1 MNDYKF
7 MKLLKDKKVADAY
20 QYFEASAYK
29 IYLAELSCS
38 ALEKVIAQY
47 QENEKTYVEKVYE
60 DALTTGKSTYKVHA
74 NCVDYFGAQVPPT
87 VMMDKLTM
95 EIMSLLHNFFDT
107 FAQWINASLFAEAG
121 VPMEKV
127 SLPKVVSKLPSFPEY
142 SGTFITTLSTLTSS
156 PEYTYIADFNNT
168 LKHRRQIYVD
178 NRFDVLAIRGSVSV
192 PEFTKDGR
200 PHVKED
206 ALTVLKGKIDFC
218 TSVLNSSKAYVES
231 YYASADN
238 LHVIH
243 RFENPA
249 TYLFFDS
256 EEDFKA
262 MKSPKNHYYYI
273 EVDPSKILDEY
284 HFVLCCNRMNGSRD
298 ESIEFFNSPYPII
311 MLRENGTQNIVGIL
325 KPIDGEIRTIKDERE
340 LAYRKYSVVLTGY
353 EYEMF
358 IAICSEGTFQCYPYL
373 SAITSGYA
381 LPESKKEQEPSS
393 EKTTDKEQP
402 K

>member
-1 MNDYKF
+1 MSDYKF

-29 IYLAELSCS
+29 LYLAELSYS
-38 ALEKVIAQY
+38 ALETVIAQY

-60 DALTTGKSTYKVHA
+60 DALTTGKGAYKAHT
-74 NCVDYFGAQVPPT
+74 NCIEYFGTQVSPT

-107 FAQWINASLFAEAG
+107 FAQWINASLFAEDG
-121 VPMEKV
+121 VPMERV
-127 SLPKVVSKLPSFPEY
+127 SLPKVVSKLSSFPEY
-142 SGTFITTLSTLTSS
+142 SGPFIATISTLTSS
-156 PEYTYIADFNNT
+156 PEYEYVADFNNT

-178 NRFDVLAIRGSVSV
+178 NRFDVLAIKGSVIV
-192 PEFTKDGR
+192 PEFSKDGR

-218 TSVLNSSKAYVES
+218 TGLLDSSKAYVES

-238 LHVIH
+238 THVTH
-243 RFENPA
+243 RFENPV

-256 EEDFKA
+256 KEDFEA

-273 EVDPSKILDEY
+273 EVDPSQILDEY
-284 HFVLCCNRMNGSRD
+284 HFILCCDRMDGSQD

-325 KPIDGEIRTIKDERE
+325 KPEDEENRSIKDARE
-340 LAYRKYSVVLTGY
+340 LAYRKYSAVLTG
-353 EYEMF
+353 
-358 IAICSEGTFQCYPYL
+358 
-373 SAITSGYA
+373 
-381 LPESKKEQEPSS
+381 
-393 EKTTDKEQP
+393 
-402 K
+402 